1 MNIIILNNNTLN
13 NIIFKYKYNF
23 FIKLYFNNYIKICKL
38 IIYIIKYLYI
48 YNIYMYKHTKNKSK
62 VYFSNK
68 KIRVQKGLGKARLK
82 NFKSP
87 VCKQGACN
95 FGPFYKENK
104 IISKINYRLIF
115 IYLLINKRS
124 NIIIIKLENIINL
137 LNIFYKNKNYCIF
150 KLLYLK
156 GIINNKYILINLN
169 NKLFNK
175 NIFINII
182 MYNYLIF
189 LI

>member
-1 MNIIILNNNTLN
+1 
-13 NIIFKYKYNF
+13 
-23 FIKLYFNNYIKICKL
+23 
-38 IIYIIKYLYI
+38 
-48 YNIYMYKHTKNKSK
+48 MYKHTKNKSK

-115 IYLLINKRS
+115 VYLLINKRS